1 MLIVRFFVVIVIPIL
16 IFAIIYLTI
25 KKRHTLIDSGEIQ
38 ISKTRETNKKMFGI
52 ILTSLGGIA
61 SIISLIFLISEENN
75 SFGIIIGVGVFIFL
89 IGLIL
94 IFSSKTN
101 IYSTQRNSEKSNSV
115 DIGALKQL
123 SELKDK
129 GIITEEEF
137 DAKKKKILGS

>member
-1 MLIVRFFVVIVIPIL
+1 
-16 IFAIIYLTI
+16 
-25 KKRHTLIDSGEIQ
+25 
-38 ISKTRETNKKMFGI
+38 MFGI